1 MKLILDMKNM
11 GHPSYA
17 CIDEE
22 TVQSRAAM
30 LPIDGIP
37 PEALKVIQQDAS
49 DETHDKLQPQKAAAP
64 CDGRLGPLEA
74 GQAFAAQPPR
84 AIVAEGNAGHNA
96 SHVAQ
101 AALEDMAARL
111 APPSETPDAAAA
123 GIDTLEIRTGNEML
137 DQFQPGYFSIA
148 FPFCFPHATACPD
161 VFNVVK
167 QPEEQAISEGTRPRR
182 QAGNPNA
189 PSVTFNQH
197 WAPVM
202 ARRAESQLRR
212 DWNFGFT
219 MWNFYFRTCVNLQPN
234 TYMYVHR
241 DQEGGGGRM
250 MTNEEIGQG
259 CKELMTHLRNGKYRD
274 ITGELKAVKGDVTK
288 LRHVPGLSEAA
299 KKTLA
304 NVEARTRNIPG
315 THEVRKT
322 MRHQTHANRVAYGTA
337 IFLTFSP
344 SERDTTLMVRLARAR
359 QADPAILAD
368 RTGRFQGREKP
379 ELDVDYMRLSPE
391 ALVEDRVP
399 RQTAFHRGS
408 AFVCLARRSTISIS
422 ILSISLCKAT
432 GICAGATPYV
442 RCASCTAL
450 IESLSCMK
458 QTSNF
463 NQRTTAKN
471 RSCCPMTSGRRF
483 WHGIHWP
490 VWRASGFW
498 CCWP

>member
-1 MKLILDMKNM
+1 MQ
-11 GHPSYA
+11 A
-17 CIDEE
+17 
-22 TVQSRAAM
+22 RAAM
-30 LPIDGIP
+30 LPLDGIP

-49 DETHDKLQPQKAAAP
+49 DETHDKLQPQKAATP
-64 CDGRLGPLEA
+64 CDGRLGPIQA
-74 GQAFAAQPPR
+74 GQVFAAQPPR

-96 SHVAQ
+96 SQVAQ
-101 AALEDMAARL
+101 AALEEMATRL
-111 APPSETPDAAAA
+111 APPSKAPGNPAA
-123 GIDTLEIRTGNEML
+123 GLDTLEIRTGNQML

-182 QAGNPNA
+182 QAGNSNA
-189 PSVTFNQH
+189 PNVTFNKH
-197 WAPVM
+197 WAPAM
-202 ARRAESQLRR
+202 SRRVESQLRR

-241 DQEGGGGRM
+241 DQEGGGRL

-259 CKELMTHLRNGKYRD
+259 CKELMTHLRNGKYID

-359 QADPAILAD
+359 QTDPAILAD
-368 RTGRFQGREKP
+368 QTGRFQRREKP

-391 ALVEDRVP
+391 ALAQDMALYLTKG
-399 RQTAFHRGS
+399 QTE
-408 AFVCLARRSTISIS
+408 RSSNLNVSLKPHSFSKIIIHLSWKAIRHVQKLCQTR
-422 ILSISLCKAT
+422 ILFAI
-432 GICAGATPYV
+432 
-442 RCASCTAL
+442 
-450 IESLSCMK
+450 
-458 QTSNF
+458 
-463 NQRTTAKN
+463 NQRTAAKT
-471 RSCCPMTSGRRF
+471 RSCHPMTSAEHF
-483 WHGIHWP
+483 WQGILLP
-490 VWRASGFW
+490 VWKAFGFS

>member
-1 MKLILDMKNM
+1 MCASFEISCFSISKNAVKKQNYLEPTLCRTALFDAPQRCKVVVKLIMDMKHL

-17 CIDEE
+17 SIDEE
-22 TVQSRAAM
+22 TVQARAAM
-30 LPIDGIP
+30 LPLDGIP

-49 DETHDKLQPQKAAAP
+49 DETHDKLQPQKAATP
-64 CDGRLGPLEA
+64 CDGRLGPIQA
-74 GQAFAAQPPR
+74 GQVFAAQPPR

-96 SHVAQ
+96 SQIAQ
-101 AALEDMAARL
+101 AALEEMATRL
-111 APPSETPDAAAA
+111 APPSKAPGNPAA
-123 GIDTLEIRTGNEML
+123 GLDTLEIRTGNQML

-182 QAGNPNA
+182 QAGNSNA
-189 PSVTFNQH
+189 PNVTFNKH
-197 WAPVM
+197 WAPAM
-202 ARRAESQLRR
+202 SRRVESQLRR

-241 DQEGGGGRM
+241 DQEGGGRL

-359 QADPAILAD
+359 QTDPAILAD
-368 RTGRFQGREKP
+368 QTGRFQRREKP

-391 ALVEDRVP
+391 ALAQDRALFDKGP
-399 RQTAFHRGS
+399 DREIQQFE
-408 AFVCLARRSTISIS
+408 CLA
-422 ILSISLCKAT
+422 KA
-432 GICAGATPYV
+432 
-442 RCASCTAL
+442 AL
-450 IESLSCMK
+450 
-458 QTSNF
+458 F
-463 NQRTTAKN
+463 
-471 RSCCPMTSGRRF
+471 F
-483 WHGIHWP
+483 
-490 VWRASGFW
+490 
-498 CCWP
+498 